1 MLRKGRLLAA
11 AALVAAWTGAAI
23 AQTAA
28 ADVDAALFGVRESA
42 VGLDLSP
49 SGRFVAYVAPA
60 PGGGAV
66 AFIADV
72 QSGDSKPFL
81 NSGKGNDRLRWCKF
95 VTDQR
100 LICRYTAIDK
110 DAGDLIGFS
119 RLIAV
124 NSNGTDLK
132 QLGQA
137 TSYYDAGLRQNDG
150 TVLDWL
156 PGGNGSVLMAR
167 EYIPEAGKTG
177 TRMIRSKLG
186 YGVDRID
193 TNTLDVAVVEP
204 ANHEADGYMSDGL
217 GNVRIM
223 EFAGVAN
230 DLLTGKTK
238 YYYRT
243 KGSRDWKSLTDYVDD
258 DHFEALAV
266 DATTDSLYALKPLDG
281 RKALYRIKLTDT
293 PTTEL
298 VASNP
303 RVDIDDVM
311 RSANGQRVIGY
322 TFAEDKRQVDY
333 FDPEYKAL
341 VSALG
346 HALPNLPMI
355 NVEHASADG
364 SKVLIFAGSD
374 NDPGRYFVFD
384 KKTKNLAEI
393 LLVRPELE
401 NKKLASVKPVSVKSS
416 DGVTIPAY
424 LTLPPGKEAKNL
436 PSVILPHGGPSSRD
450 EWGFDWLAQYL
461 AAKGYAVLQPEYRGS
476 AGYGDKWMN
485 ENGFKNWRTS
495 MSDIAASTRW
505 LAAQGIAD
513 PNRIAIFGWS
523 YGGYA
528 ALMEAET
535 DPSLYK
541 AVVAVAPVTD
551 LAMLKKESEGYTNS
565 QIMAD
570 FVGSGP
576 HIVDGSPLRHA
587 AAIKVPVLLVHGD
600 MDQNVHVE
608 ESEKMNAA
616 LQAAGT
622 PVEFIHFKSLDH
634 QLEDSA
640 ARKEML
646 TKIGQLLDR
655 TIGH

>member
-1 MLRKGRLLAA
+1 MLRKGRLLTA
-11 AALVAAWTGAAI
+11 AALAAAWTGAAI

-137 TSYYDAGLRQNDG
+137 SSYYDAGLRQNDG

-223 EFAGVAN
+223 EFPGVAN

-281 RKALYRIKLTDT
+281 RKALYRIKLTDN

-303 RVDIDDVM
+303 RVDIDDVI

-364 SKVLIFAGSD
+364 S
-374 NDPGRYFVFD
+374 
-384 KKTKNLAEI
+384 
-393 LLVRPELE
+393 
-401 NKKLASVKPVSVKSS
+401 
-416 DGVTIPAY
+416 
-424 LTLPPGKEAKNL
+424 
-436 PSVILPHGGPSSRD
+436 
-450 EWGFDWLAQYL
+450 
-461 AAKGYAVLQPEYRGS
+461 
-476 AGYGDKWMN
+476 
-485 ENGFKNWRTS
+485 
-495 MSDIAASTRW
+495 
-505 LAAQGIAD
+505 
-513 PNRIAIFGWS
+513 
-523 YGGYA
+523 
-528 ALMEAET
+528 
-535 DPSLYK
+535 
-541 AVVAVAPVTD
+541 
-551 LAMLKKESEGYTNS
+551 
-565 QIMAD
+565 
-570 FVGSGP
+570 
-576 HIVDGSPLRHA
+576 
-587 AAIKVPVLLVHGD
+587 
-600 MDQNVHVE
+600 
-608 ESEKMNAA
+608 
-616 LQAAGT
+616 
-622 PVEFIHFKSLDH
+622 
-634 QLEDSA
+634 
-640 ARKEML
+640 
-646 TKIGQLLDR
+646 
-655 TIGH
+655 